1 MSGIIYFLGA
11 MAIAGIV
18 YSKVQETEKGEG
30 DKTDTR
36 FYTVV
41 VDSCEYVVAQGRYAQ
56 NGALSIT
63 HKGNCRN
70 H

>member
-1 MSGIIYFLGA
+1 MLKYIALLLGLATITYA
-11 MAIAGIV
+11 MT
-18 YSKVQETEKGEG
+18 ETEKGDG

-36 FYTVV
+36 FYVTV

-63 HKGNCRN
+63 HKGNCKN